1 MGEDEKKRN
10 VQLQV
15 LICTYGNDGINR
27 VVAGNHPKVEGVEY
41 IVSWQINGPNEIPK
55 ALLRDD
61 FRVFTSPTKG
71 LSINRNIALSKAEAP
86 ILLISDDDVEYTPER
101 LLSIIEKFEEYNDQD
116 IITFRYESSNN
127 VKKYPSSKCYLSN
140 PTKGYYVTSF
150 EIAFRKDAVKG
161 KIWFNENFGIGAKF
175 PSGEE
180 DVFIKDCLDAGL
192 KGIFIPMTIV
202 THESS
207 TTSQRNLTFAS
218 RPQTKGAVFLRL
230 HPYSWPLRMLAHAAR
245 EIPLWKKGLAPS
257 PISYCVNWLR
267 GSIKAKKAKVFPTPD
282 YTNKYS

>member
-1 MGEDEKKRN
+1 MADDEKKSN

-15 LICTYGNDGINR
+15 LICTYGKDGINR
-27 VVAGNHPKVEGVEY
+27 VAAGKHPKVEGVEY
-41 IVSWQINGPNEIPK
+41 VVSWQIDGSIEIPK
-55 ALLRDD
+55 TLLRED

-71 LSINRNIALSKAEAP
+71 LSINRNIALSKADAP
-86 ILLISDDDVEYTPER
+86 ILLISDDDVDYTPER
-101 LLSIIEKFEEYNDQD
+101 LLSIIEKFEEYKDQD
-116 IITFRYESSNN
+116 IITFRYESSNY
-127 VKKYPSSKCYLSN
+127 VKKYPTSKCDLSN

-161 KIWFNENFGIGAKF
+161 KIWFNENFGIGATF

-180 DVFIKDCLDAGL
+180 DIFIKDCLDAGL

-207 TTSQRNLTFAS
+207 TTSQRNLALAS

-230 HPYSWPLRMLAHAAR
+230 QPYSWPLRMLVHAAR
-245 EIPLWKKGLAPS
+245 EIPL
-257 PISYCVNWLR
+257 
-267 GSIKAKKAKVFPTPD
+267 
-282 YTNKYS
+282 